1 MKYLNRP
8 LYFNKI
14 APLIGDK
21 LIKILV
27 GQRRVGKSYVLLQ
40 IKDEVKKR
48 YPKNTIIYINKEDY
62 KFDTLK
68 DYKDLMVYL
77 EPNISSGK
85 KIHLFI
91 DEIQEIAQFELAIR
105 SLQLNDNF
113 DIYCTG
119 SNASLLSSELATFLA
134 GRSIEFRIYSLNY
147 IEFLFFH
154 QLNDSSESFHH
165 YLIIGGMPH
174 LLHLPDKIEVIK
186 EYHKNIYDS
195 IILRDIVSRYGLR
208 NINLLNNLTKFLADS
223 IGSLFSANSIS
234 VYLKSQKLKVQTK
247 TIIEYISFLEDV
259 FFIDRVK
266 RMEIGGKKIFEI
278 GEKLFFEDLGIRNN
292 LIPYKIQDLNKLLE
306 NVVYHHLK
314 SNSYEVFVGQLD
326 AKEID
331 FIALK
336 NDSRIYIQ
344 VALTVLEEKTIERE
358 FGNLEKIKDN
368 FPKIVISMDEFPMSN
383 KNGIEHWNIRKFL
396 TEFS

>member
-1 MKYLNRP
+1 MNYLKRS
-8 LYFNKI
+8 LYFSKI
-14 APLIGDK
+14 EPFINNR

-27 GQRRVGKSYVLLQ
+27 GQRRVGKSHVLLQ
-40 IKDEVKKR
+40 IKDEVKR
-48 YPKNTIIYINKEDY
+48 RFPKNTIIYINKEDY
-62 KFDTLK
+62 KFDSLK
-68 DYKDLMVYL
+68 NYQDLMNYL
-77 EPNISSGK
+77 EPSILKGK
-85 KIHLFI
+85 KVHLFI
-91 DEIQEIAQFELAIR
+91 DEIQEIDQFELAIR

-134 GRSIEFRIYSLNY
+134 GRYIEFRIYSLNY
-147 IEFLFFH
+147 LEFLYFH
-154 QLNDSSESFHH
+154 KLKDSSESFLH
-165 YLIIGGMPH
+165 YLKIGGMPH
-174 LLHLPDKIEVIK
+174 LLHLPKKTEVIK

-195 IILRDIVSRYGLR
+195 IILRDIVTRHKLR
-208 NINLLNNLTKFLADS
+208 NVNLLNNLTRFLADS

-234 VYLKSQKLKVQTK
+234 VYLKSQKLQVQTK

-266 RMEIGGKKIFEI
+266 RIDIGGKKIFEI

-292 LIPYKIQDLNKLLE
+292 LIPFKIQDLNKLLE

-314 SNSYEVFVGQLD
+314 TNSYEVFVGQLNER
-326 AKEID
+326 EID
-331 FIALK
+331 FVALK
-336 NDSRIYIQ
+336 NDTKIYIQ
-344 VALTVLEEKTIERE
+344 VALTLIEEKTIERE

-368 FPKIVISMDEFPMSN
+368 YPKMVVSMDDFPISN

-396 TEFS
+396 TDFA